1 MISGLW
7 GQFSGI
13 GLPAGL
19 ESVMYNIA
27 NLTIQ
32 IFVNELGTDTVAAWG
47 TMGKIDAVFW
57 MVCNAFAISI
67 TTFVGQ
73 NYGAG
78 KYHRMRK
85 SVRVCMVMAY
95 ISAFIVSGALILFAN
110 PIYHL
115 FTTDQVVVDIG
126 GAYDP
131 FPDSVLCYLCCDR
144 NSFRS
149 AAWCRK
155 STGSYD
161 FDLWRSLSFT
171 YHLVVCFCK
180 ISSGDRQY
188 HAQLSGVL
196 DNYCGTVC
204 HLLFS
209 AISRYAEKEITIYEK
224 VLILCNSSDQH
235 LCFVRKMSIYYV

>member
-1 MISGLW
+1 MV
-7 GQFSGI
+7 
-13 GLPAGL
+13 P
-19 ESVMYNIA
+19 EN
-27 NLTIQ
+27 T
-32 IFVNELGTDTVAAWG
+32 TV
-47 TMGKIDAVFW
+47 
-57 MVCNAFAISI
+57 CE
-67 TTFVGQ
+67 
-73 NYGAG
+73 
-78 KYHRMRK
+78 K

-95 ISAFIVSGALILFAN
+95 ISAFIVSGTLILFAN
-110 PIYHL
+110 PNLPFVYNRSGGCRHW
-115 FTTDQVVVDIG
+115 
-126 GAYDP
+126 GAYDS
-131 FPDSVLCYLCCDR
+131 FPDSILCHLCCDR
-144 NSFRS
+144 NYFRS
-149 AAWCRK
+149 AARCRK

-171 YHLVVCFCK
+171 YHLVVCLCK

-209 AISRYAEKEITIYEK
+209 AISRYAEKEIMIYEK